1 MSSFNACVP
10 FYFKQCSIL
19 FLAEFI
25 LFWAMF
31 LAHVKDYMCSILF
44 LAVFPALANDY
55 MWFVLYLIV
64 FHSIFSCVCSIF
76 SCVPSTCPMSRTS
89 VSTIRRSVRRWSP
102 RLRNSSPS
110 STASPPARSSSRR
123 SYRMRTSQGSTSFRD
138 LTGYVNF
145 KIWLRTLTL
154 EIQLPCRR

>member
-1 MSSFNACVP
+1 M
-10 FYFKQCSIL
+10 CSIL
-19 FLAEFI
+19 FLAVFHSIFSWVYSI
-25 LFWAMF
+25 LSNV

-55 MWFVLYLIV
+55 LCSILYLIV

-102 RLRNSSPS
+102 RPRNSSPS

>member
-1 MSSFNACVP
+1 MHVFHSILSSVPFYFQLSLFYFEQCFQHMSKITCVP
-10 FYFKQCSIL
+10 FYFQLCSQHL
-19 FLAEFI
+19 
-25 LFWAMF
+25 
-31 LAHVKDYMCSILF
+31 S
-44 LAVFPALANDY
+44 NDY

-64 FHSIFSCVCSIF
+64 FHSIFSCVFLFLAVCSIF

-102 RLRNSSPS
+102 RPRNSSPS
-110 STASPPARSSSRR
+110 STASPPARSSSRK

-145 KIWLRTLTL
+145 KI
-154 EIQLPCRR
+154 

>member
-1 MSSFNACVP
+1 MHVFHSILSSVPFYFQLSLFYFEQCFQHMSKITCVP
-10 FYFKQCSIL
+10 FYFQLCTQHLS
-19 FLAEFI
+19 
-25 LFWAMF
+25 
-31 LAHVKDYMCSILF
+31 
-44 LAVFPALANDY
+44 NDY

-64 FHSIFSCVCSIF
+64 FHSIFSCVFLFLAVFVLFLAVCSIF

-102 RLRNSSPS
+102 RPRNSSPS

-145 KIWLRTLTL
+145 KI
-154 EIQLPCRR
+154 